1 MKKTAFALIALATI
15 SSVAVAGAPFDVP
28 ERVEHLFHTQPL
40 AENPAPA
47 RYPVSLTG
55 PNRIAIANAKI
66 LHCVHDQAKVEI
78 QADETNGQIFIFPRT
93 ADASTLFLTTDT
105 KETVAVTIVPQAIAS
120 QNIVLNAAP
129 KPIVKPATPV
139 YEKPVLRAHSVDSAV
154 KHLIAAMA
162 RQEVPA
168 GFDTVA
174 IVVNTNTDTKIV
186 KQYVSDA
193 YLGEVLR
200 FTHQGKKNLSLE
212 ERLFYETNVLGVSI
226 VDRDLKPGETTTVY
240 RVKTRTG
247 GGL

>member
-1 MKKTAFALIALATI
+1 MKKTILTLWCFSAIAH
-15 SSVAVAGAPFDVP
+15 VAVADAPFAVP
-28 ERVEHLFHTQPL
+28 ERVTELFATQPL

-120 QNIVLNAAP
+120 QNIVLATQP
-129 KPIVKPATPV
+129 KPVIQKAMPT
-139 YEKPVLRAHSVDSAV
+139 YEKPVLRASTTDSAV

-162 RQEVPA
+162 RHEVPE

-174 IVVNTNTDTKIV
+174 SIIPLSADTKVI
-186 KQYVSDA
+186 KRYVSDT
-193 YLGEVLR
+193 YVGEVLR
-200 FTHQGKKNLSLE
+200 YTNHTKSTLALE
-212 ERLFYETNVLGVSI
+212 EKLFFETGVLGVAI
-226 VDRDLKPGETTTVY
+226 ENRALKPMATTTLY
-240 RVKTRTG
+240 RVKVREG
-247 GGL
+247 GAL

>member
-1 MKKTAFALIALATI
+1 MKKTVLSAIVLLSMSPI
-15 SSVAVAGAPFDVP
+15 VMAGAPFDVP

-66 LHCVHDQAKVEI
+66 LNCVHDQAKVEI

-120 QNIVLNAAP
+120 QNIVLNSAP
-129 KPIVKPATPV
+129 KPTVKPAAPV
-139 YEKPVLRAHSVDSAV
+139 FEKPVLRAHSVDAAV
-154 KHLIAAMA
+154 KHLITAMA
-162 RQEVPA
+162 RQEVSS
-168 GFDTVA
+168 GFDTVS
-174 IVVNTNTDTKIV
+174 IVVNTTADTKIV
-186 KQYVSDA
+186 KQYVSDT

-200 FTHQGKKNLSLE
+200 FTHKGKKNLSLE

-240 RVKTRTG
+240 RVKSRTG
-247 GGL
+247 GAL